1 MSHRTVPRLRS
12 NLRLMQVLLL
22 TVVVERPMV
31 LMVYPWEV
39 LFVVLVVNLVGFVG
53 TLWLQPEGVL

>member
-12 NLRLMQVLLL
+12 NLRLMQVLPV
-22 TVVVERPMV
+22 VVVERVMV

-53 TLWLQPEGVL
+53 TLWLQPEVVL

>member
-12 NLRLMQVLLL
+12 NLRLMQVLLM
-22 TVVVERPMV
+22 VVVERAMV
-31 LMVYPWEV
+31 LMVYSREV

-53 TLWLQPEGVL
+53 TLWLQPEMVL